1 MGSIRSSIELQ
12 DNFTNVLMNVVS
24 AVRMSVSTMEQ
35 MQSAMNGSIDT
46 SAIQGIRDQINQ
58 ATIATQQ
65 LVAAM
70 RNMSAPQIQQTSTP
84 NWVNQ
89 STIQVSTNTGI
100 QRLTDEMSSLNQM
113 SGEVFRGQQ
122 RIDNQ
127 ALNMNILPR
136 NASWDINDISQ
147 RVTALSQHL
156 QNLQGYDV
164 NLLGNDGAEQISR
177 QYETIRTN
185 MNGIINLQAQLD
197 RAIQEGDVSG
207 LNQGYNQLNQMIVQ
221 VEQQARNTQQVLN
234 SLTNIGWH
242 SPGVEVFTGNG
253 TARFQQ
259 EVQSANNM
267 LNTLNNTQVSIATR
281 AAQVNIFPPNMMA
294 DINNMQNRLQAIQTR
309 IQAIESNPVN
319 MGTDTANAELEQ
331 LRSQLYQ
338 AVQEQESMNRA
349 VQNMDIQAA
358 NQSYLR
364 LQQVIGGTE
373 RHIRDNVDE
382 QGRFNNAVQE
392 GTDSAAG
399 LKSIIANVVD
409 GFDGMAVLD
418 KAKSWIEDCTAAF
431 NTQLSTNT
439 QLITAL
445 TNILDKDYV
454 AQFEVDAGADT
465 TVAVNEINDIQ
476 NRIDEIAVPVTA
488 EEKALTTAY
497 NEITAKASEIQGRGI
512 YSDEVMIA
520 GATEFTTY
528 FSDIDAITMM
538 MDTLSNY
545 AVGMSGGGALDS
557 SAMIGYATELGEIM
571 SGSYEAIT
579 NKGFEFT
586 DAQKAIFE
594 GEASRQQIVS
604 TLGEEYLEM
613 SSDMQAAAVISQ
625 VIGEKW
631 GGLYEII
638 SNTPEGKIIQMNNNW
653 RNMKEVVGGQLY
665 PYVLLFVDA
674 ITENWGTIQVV
685 IDAITLGLQYML
697 GFFSWLV
704 EGAIGFAQVIIDNWS
719 WISPIIYAIIGALAL
734 YCGYLAITKGL
745 VLASAAAEGVMAVWK
760 GIHAAAIFITTSATW
775 AQVTAQNGLNAAMYA
790 CPIVWIIVL
799 IIALVAIIFAVCSAI
814 AKMTG
819 IANSGFGVIAGGIN
833 VVIQFFKNL
842 GLIVVNIA
850 LGIGNAIG
858 ALASN
863 MMTAFHNAICSVQS
877 WFYDLLFTGLSVI
890 EGICKALNKLP
901 FVEFDYSGVTSA
913 ADNYAAKAA
922 EAARNKEDYKSISD
936 AFNNGFNTFD
946 TFQEGWV
953 SDAFN
958 AGASWGDGIAEKIAN
973 FDPSLLFGT
982 TDIPSADDYAGALTA
997 GEIGSGV
1004 DDISGN
1010 TGAMADAMDITK
1022 EELKYLRDIAEQEI
1036 INRFTTAE
1044 INIEQTNHNT
1054 IGGKMDLDG
1063 IVSGLTDVMY
1073 EAVDISA
1080 EGVHI

>member
-24 AVRMSVSTMEQ
+24 AVRMSASTMEQ

-185 MNGIINLQAQLD
+185 MNNIINLQAQLD

-719 WISPIIYAIIGALAL
+719 WISPIIYGIIGALAL

-799 IIALVAIIFAVCSAI
+799 VIALVALFYAAVAAVNKFAGTSISA
-814 AKMTG
+814 TG
-819 IANSGFGVIAGGIN
+819 IICGAFMAVGAFILNVI
-833 VVIQFFKNL
+833 
-842 GLIVVNIA
+842 
-850 LGIGNAIG
+850 IG
-858 ALASN
+858 ALNAMIQAVWSKFVEPFIGIIEFVLN
-863 MMTAFHNAICSVQS
+863 VANGGFNSFGDAVANLIGQIISWFLSLGKIVTKIVDAIFGTDWTSGLNELQSKALEWGKNDNAITLERTAPSIDS
-877 WFYDLLFTGLSVI
+877 RFEYNTAWDIGYSFG
-890 EGICKALNKLP
+890 EGI
-901 FVEFDYSGVTSA
+901 D
-913 ADNYAAKAA
+913 
-922 EAARNKEDYKSISD
+922 
-936 AFNNGFNTFD
+936 
-946 TFQEGWV
+946 
-953 SDAFN
+953 
-958 AGASWGDGIAEKIAN
+958 EKIAN
-973 FDPSLLFGT
+973 FDPSSLFGI
-982 TDIPSADDYAGALTA
+982 TDIPSADDYANALTS
-997 GEIGSGV
+997 GEIGSGI

>member
-12 DNFTNVLMNVVS
+12 DNFTNVLMNVIS

-65 LVAAM
+65 LDAAM
-70 RNMSAPQIQQTSTP
+70 QNMSAPQMQRTSTP

-113 SGEVFRGQQ
+113 SEEVFRGQQ

-197 RAIQEGDVSG
+197 QAIQEGDVSG

-234 SLTNIGWH
+234 SLTNIEWH
-242 SPGVEVFTGNG
+242 SPGVEIFTGNG
-253 TARFQQ
+253 TERFQQ

-267 LNTLNNTQVSIATR
+267 LNTLNNTQASIATR

-586 DAQKAIFE
+586 NAQKAIFE

-719 WISPIIYAIIGALAL
+719 WISPIIYGIIGALAL
-734 YCGYLAITKGL
+734 YYVWQTLCAIAT
-745 VLASAAAEGVMAVWK
+745 GVV
-760 GIHAAAIFITTSATW
+760 S
-775 AQVTAQNGLNAAMYA
+775 TAQEILNAVMSAN
-790 CPIVWIIVL
+790 PIMIVVFA
-799 IIALVAIIFAVCSAI
+799 IIALIVLFYAAVAAVNKFAGTSISA
-814 AKMTG
+814 TG
-819 IANSGFGVIAGGIN
+819 IICGAFMVAGAFILNVI
-833 VVIQFFKNL
+833 
-842 GLIVVNIA
+842 
-850 LGIGNAIG
+850 IG
-858 ALASN
+858 AL
-863 MMTAFHNAICSVQS
+863 NAMIQAVWSIFVEPFIGIIEFVLNVANGGFNSFGDTVANLIGQIIS
-877 WFYDLLFTGLSVI
+877 WFLSLGKVVTKIVDAIFGTDWTSGLNELQSKVLEWGKNDSAI
-890 EGICKALNKLP
+890 TLERTAPSIDSRFEYNTAWDIGYSFGEGI
-901 FVEFDYSGVTSA
+901 D
-913 ADNYAAKAA
+913 
-922 EAARNKEDYKSISD
+922 
-936 AFNNGFNTFD
+936 
-946 TFQEGWV
+946 
-953 SDAFN
+953 
-958 AGASWGDGIAEKIAN
+958 EKIAN
-973 FDPSLLFGT
+973 FNPSSLFGT
-982 TDIPSADDYAGALTA
+982 TDIPSADDYANALTS
-997 GEIGSGV
+997 GEIGSGI

-1010 TGAMADAMDITK
+1010 TGAMADAMDITG
-1022 EELKYLRDIAEQEI
+1022 EELKYLRDIAEQEV

-1054 IGGKMDLDG
+1054 ISGKMDLDG
-1063 IVSGLTDVMY
+1063 IVSGLTDAMY
-1073 EAVDISA
+1073 EAVETSA

>member
-12 DNFTNVLMNVVS
+12 DNFTNVLMNVIS

-65 LVAAM
+65 LDAAM
-70 RNMSAPQIQQTSTP
+70 QNMSAPQMQQTSTP

-113 SGEVFRGQQ
+113 SEEVFRGQQ

-197 RAIQEGDVSG
+197 QAIQEGDVSG

-234 SLTNIGWH
+234 SLTNIEWH
-242 SPGVEVFTGNG
+242 SPGVEIFTGNG
-253 TARFQQ
+253 TERFQQ

-267 LNTLNNTQVSIATR
+267 LNTLNNTQASIATR

-586 DAQKAIFE
+586 NAQKAIFE

-719 WISPIIYAIIGALAL
+719 WISPIIYGIIGALAL
-734 YCGYLAITKGL
+734 YYVWQTLCAIAT
-745 VLASAAAEGVMAVWK
+745 GVV
-760 GIHAAAIFITTSATW
+760 S
-775 AQVTAQNGLNAAMYA
+775 TAQEILNAVMSAN
-790 CPIVWIIVL
+790 PIMIVVFA
-799 IIALVAIIFAVCSAI
+799 IIALIVLFYAAVAAVNKFAGTSISA
-814 AKMTG
+814 TG
-819 IANSGFGVIAGGIN
+819 IICGAFMVAGAFILNVI
-833 VVIQFFKNL
+833 
-842 GLIVVNIA
+842 
-850 LGIGNAIG
+850 IG
-858 ALASN
+858 AL
-863 MMTAFHNAICSVQS
+863 NAMIQAVWSIFVEPFIGIIEFVLNVANGGFNSFGDTVANLIGQIIS
-877 WFYDLLFTGLSVI
+877 WFLSLGKVVTKIVDAIFGTDWTSGLNELQSKVLEWGKNDSAI
-890 EGICKALNKLP
+890 TLERTAPSIDSRFEYNTAWDIGYSFGEGI
-901 FVEFDYSGVTSA
+901 D
-913 ADNYAAKAA
+913 
-922 EAARNKEDYKSISD
+922 
-936 AFNNGFNTFD
+936 
-946 TFQEGWV
+946 
-953 SDAFN
+953 
-958 AGASWGDGIAEKIAN
+958 EKIAN
-973 FDPSLLFGT
+973 FNPSSLFGT
-982 TDIPSADDYAGALTA
+982 TDIPSADDYANALTS
-997 GEIGSGV
+997 GEIGSGI

-1010 TGAMADAMDITK
+1010 TGAMADAMDITG
-1022 EELKYLRDIAEQEI
+1022 EELKYLRDIAEQEV

-1054 IGGKMDLDG
+1054 ISGKMDLDG
-1063 IVSGLTDVMY
+1063 IVSGLTDAMY
-1073 EAVDISA
+1073 EAVETSA

>member
-12 DNFTNVLMNVVS
+12 DNFTNVLMNVIS

-65 LVAAM
+65 LDATM
-70 RNMSAPQIQQTSTP
+70 QNMSAPQMQQTSTP

-89 STIQVSTNTGI
+89 STIQVSANTGI

-113 SGEVFRGQQ
+113 SEEVFRGQQ

-156 QNLQGYDV
+156 QNLQGYDA

-185 MNGIINLQAQLD
+185 MNSIINLQAQLD
-197 RAIQEGDVSG
+197 QAIQEGDVSG

-234 SLTNIGWH
+234 SLTNIEWH
-242 SPGVEVFTGNG
+242 SPGVEIFTGNG
-253 TARFQQ
+253 TERFQQ

-267 LNTLNNTQVSIATR
+267 LNTLNNTQASIAAR
-281 AAQVNIFPPNMMA
+281 AAQVNIFPPNMVA

-349 VQNMDIQAA
+349 VQNMDTQAA

-382 QGRFNNAVQE
+382 QGRFNNTVQE

-465 TVAVNEINDIQ
+465 TVAVNEINAIQ

-512 YSDEVMIA
+512 YSDEIMIA

-557 SAMIGYATELGEIM
+557 SAMIEYATELGEIM

-586 DAQKAIFE
+586 NAQKAIFE

-613 SSDMQAAAVISQ
+613 SSDMQSAAVISQ

-719 WISPIIYAIIGALAL
+719 WISPIIYGIIGALAL
-734 YCGYLAITKGL
+734 YYVWQTLCAIATGVSSTAQEILNTVMSANPIMIVVFAIMAL
-745 VLASAAAEGVMAVWK
+745 VVLFYAAVAAVNK
-760 GIHAAAIFITTSATW
+760 FAGTSISATGIICG
-775 AQVTAQNGLNAAMYA
+775 AFMVAGAFILN
-790 CPIVWIIVL
+790 
-799 IIALVAIIFAVCSAI
+799 
-814 AKMTG
+814 
-819 IANSGFGVIAGGIN
+819 VI
-833 VVIQFFKNL
+833 
-842 GLIVVNIA
+842 
-850 LGIGNAIG
+850 IG
-858 ALASN
+858 ALNAMIQAVWSIFVEPFIGIIEFVLN
-863 MMTAFHNAICSVQS
+863 VANGGFNSFGDTVANLIGQIISWFLSLGKVVTKIVDAIFGTDWTSGLNELQSKVLEWGKNDNAITLERTAPSIDS
-877 WFYDLLFTGLSVI
+877 RFEYNTAWDIGYSFG
-890 EGICKALNKLP
+890 EGI
-901 FVEFDYSGVTSA
+901 D
-913 ADNYAAKAA
+913 
-922 EAARNKEDYKSISD
+922 
-936 AFNNGFNTFD
+936 
-946 TFQEGWV
+946 
-953 SDAFN
+953 
-958 AGASWGDGIAEKIAN
+958 EKIAN

-997 GEIGSGV
+997 GEIGSGI

>member
-12 DNFTNVLMNVVS
+12 DNFTNVLMNVIS

-65 LVAAM
+65 LDATM
-70 RNMSAPQIQQTSTP
+70 QNMSAPQMQQTSTP

-89 STIQVSTNTGI
+89 STIQVSANTGI

-113 SGEVFRGQQ
+113 SEEVFRGQQ

-156 QNLQGYDV
+156 QNLQGYDA
-164 NLLGNDGAEQISR
+164 NLLGNGGAEQISR

-185 MNGIINLQAQLD
+185 MNSIINLQAQLD
-197 RAIQEGDVSG
+197 QAIQEGDVSG

-234 SLTNIGWH
+234 SLTNIEWH
-242 SPGVEVFTGNG
+242 SPGVEIFTGNG
-253 TARFQQ
+253 TERFQQ

-267 LNTLNNTQVSIATR
+267 LNTLNNTQASIATR
-281 AAQVNIFPPNMMA
+281 AAQVNIFPPNMVA

-382 QGRFNNAVQE
+382 QGRFNNTVQE

-465 TVAVNEINDIQ
+465 TVAVNEINAIQ

-557 SAMIGYATELGEIM
+557 SAMIEYATELGEIM

-586 DAQKAIFE
+586 NAQKAIFE

-613 SSDMQAAAVISQ
+613 SSDMQSAAVISQ

-719 WISPIIYAIIGALAL
+719 WISPIIYGIIGALAL
-734 YCGYLAITKGL
+734 YYVWQTLCAIATGVSSTAQEILNTVMSANPVMIVVFAIMAL
-745 VLASAAAEGVMAVWK
+745 VVLFYAAVAAVNK
-760 GIHAAAIFITTSATW
+760 FAGTSISATGIICG
-775 AQVTAQNGLNAAMYA
+775 AFMVAGAFILN
-790 CPIVWIIVL
+790 
-799 IIALVAIIFAVCSAI
+799 
-814 AKMTG
+814 
-819 IANSGFGVIAGGIN
+819 VI
-833 VVIQFFKNL
+833 
-842 GLIVVNIA
+842 
-850 LGIGNAIG
+850 IG
-858 ALASN
+858 ALNAMIQAVWSIFVEPFIGIIEFVLN
-863 MMTAFHNAICSVQS
+863 VANGGFNSFGDTVANLIGQIISWFLSLGKVVTKIVDAIFGTDWTSGLNELQSKVLEWGKNDNAITLERTAPSIDS
-877 WFYDLLFTGLSVI
+877 RFEYNTAWDIGYSFG
-890 EGICKALNKLP
+890 EGI
-901 FVEFDYSGVTSA
+901 D
-913 ADNYAAKAA
+913 
-922 EAARNKEDYKSISD
+922 
-936 AFNNGFNTFD
+936 
-946 TFQEGWV
+946 
-953 SDAFN
+953 
-958 AGASWGDGIAEKIAN
+958 EKIAN

-997 GEIGSGV
+997 GEIGSGI

>member
-12 DNFTNVLMNVVS
+12 DNFTNVLMNVIS

-65 LVAAM
+65 LDAAM
-70 RNMSAPQIQQTSTP
+70 QNMSAPQMQRTSTP

-113 SGEVFRGQQ
+113 SEEVFRGQQ

-197 RAIQEGDVSG
+197 QAIQEGDVSG
-207 LNQGYNQLNQMIVQ
+207 LNQRYNQLNQMIVQ

-234 SLTNIGWH
+234 SLTNIEWH
-242 SPGVEVFTGNG
+242 SPGVEIFTGNG
-253 TARFQQ
+253 TERFQQ

-267 LNTLNNTQVSIATR
+267 LNTLNNTQASIATR

-586 DAQKAIFE
+586 NAQKAIFE

-719 WISPIIYAIIGALAL
+719 WISPIIYGIIGALAL
-734 YCGYLAITKGL
+734 YYVWQTLCAIAT
-745 VLASAAAEGVMAVWK
+745 GVV
-760 GIHAAAIFITTSATW
+760 S
-775 AQVTAQNGLNAAMYA
+775 TAQEILNAVMSAN
-790 CPIVWIIVL
+790 PIMIVVFA
-799 IIALVAIIFAVCSAI
+799 IIALIVLFYAAVAAVNKFAGTSISA
-814 AKMTG
+814 TG
-819 IANSGFGVIAGGIN
+819 IICGAFMVAGAFILNVI
-833 VVIQFFKNL
+833 
-842 GLIVVNIA
+842 
-850 LGIGNAIG
+850 IG
-858 ALASN
+858 AL
-863 MMTAFHNAICSVQS
+863 NAMIQAVWSIFVEPFIGIIEFVLNVANGGFNSFGDIVANLIGQIIS
-877 WFYDLLFTGLSVI
+877 WFLSLGKVVTKIVDAIFGTDWTSGLNELQSKVLEWGKNDSAI
-890 EGICKALNKLP
+890 TLERTAPSIDSRFEYNTAWDIGYSFGEGI
-901 FVEFDYSGVTSA
+901 D
-913 ADNYAAKAA
+913 
-922 EAARNKEDYKSISD
+922 
-936 AFNNGFNTFD
+936 
-946 TFQEGWV
+946 
-953 SDAFN
+953 
-958 AGASWGDGIAEKIAN
+958 EKIAN
-973 FDPSLLFGT
+973 FNPSSLFGT
-982 TDIPSADDYAGALTA
+982 TDIPSADDYANALTS
-997 GEIGSGV
+997 GEIGSGI

-1010 TGAMADAMDITK
+1010 TGAMADAMDITG
-1022 EELKYLRDIAEQEI
+1022 EELKYLRDIAEQEV

-1054 IGGKMDLDG
+1054 ISGKMDLDG
-1063 IVSGLTDVMY
+1063 IVSGLTDAMY
-1073 EAVDISA
+1073 EAVETSA

>member
-1 MGSIRSSIELQ
+1 MGSIRCSIELQ
-12 DNFTNVLMNVVS
+12 DNFTNVLMNVIS

-65 LVAAM
+65 LDAAM
-70 RNMSAPQIQQTSTP
+70 QNMSAPQMQRTSTP

-113 SGEVFRGQQ
+113 SEEVFRGQQ

-197 RAIQEGDVSG
+197 QAIQEGDVSG

-234 SLTNIGWH
+234 SLTNIEWH
-242 SPGVEVFTGNG
+242 SPGVEIFTGNG
-253 TARFQQ
+253 TERFQQ

-267 LNTLNNTQVSIATR
+267 LNTLNNTQASIATR

-294 DINNMQNRLQAIQTR
+294 DINNMQNHLQAIQTR

-586 DAQKAIFE
+586 NAQKAIFE

-719 WISPIIYAIIGALAL
+719 WISPIIYGIIGALAL
-734 YCGYLAITKGL
+734 YYVWQTLCAIATGVVSTAQEIL
-745 VLASAAAEGVMAVWK
+745 NAVMSANPIMIVVFAIIALIVLFYAAVAAVNK
-760 GIHAAAIFITTSATW
+760 FAGTSTSATGIICG
-775 AQVTAQNGLNAAMYA
+775 AFMVAGAFILN
-790 CPIVWIIVL
+790 
-799 IIALVAIIFAVCSAI
+799 
-814 AKMTG
+814 
-819 IANSGFGVIAGGIN
+819 VI
-833 VVIQFFKNL
+833 
-842 GLIVVNIA
+842 
-850 LGIGNAIG
+850 IG
-858 ALASN
+858 AL
-863 MMTAFHNAICSVQS
+863 NAMIQAVWSIFVEPFIGIIEFVLNVVNGGFDSFGDAVANLIGQIIS
-877 WFYDLLFTGLSVI
+877 WFLSLGKVVTKIVDAIFGTDWTSGLNELQSKVLEWGKNDSAI
-890 EGICKALNKLP
+890 TLERTAPSIDSRFEYNTAWDIGYSFGEGI
-901 FVEFDYSGVTSA
+901 D
-913 ADNYAAKAA
+913 
-922 EAARNKEDYKSISD
+922 
-936 AFNNGFNTFD
+936 
-946 TFQEGWV
+946 
-953 SDAFN
+953 
-958 AGASWGDGIAEKIAN
+958 EKIAN
-973 FDPSLLFGT
+973 FDPSSLFGI
-982 TDIPSADDYAGALTA
+982 TDILSADDYANALTS
-997 GEIGSGV
+997 GEIGSGI

-1010 TGAMADAMDITK
+1010 TGAMADAMDITG
-1022 EELKYLRDIAEQEI
+1022 EELKYLRDIAEQEV

-1054 IGGKMDLDG
+1054 ISGKMDLDG
-1063 IVSGLTDVMY
+1063 IVSGLTDAMY
-1073 EAVDISA
+1073 EAVETSA

>member
-12 DNFTNVLMNVVS
+12 DNFTNVLMNVIS

-65 LVAAM
+65 LDAAM
-70 RNMSAPQIQQTSTP
+70 QNMSAPQMQRTSTP

-113 SGEVFRGQQ
+113 SEEVFRGQQ

-197 RAIQEGDVSG
+197 QAIQEGDVSG

-234 SLTNIGWH
+234 SLTNIEWH
-242 SPGVEVFTGNG
+242 SPGVEIFTGNG
-253 TARFQQ
+253 TERFQQ

-267 LNTLNNTQVSIATR
+267 LNTLNNTQASIATR

-586 DAQKAIFE
+586 NAQKAIFE

-719 WISPIIYAIIGALAL
+719 WISPIIYGIIGALAL
-734 YCGYLAITKGL
+734 YYVWQTLCAIATGVVSTAQEIL
-745 VLASAAAEGVMAVWK
+745 NAVMSANPIMIVVFAIIALIVLFYAAVAAVNK
-760 GIHAAAIFITTSATW
+760 FAGTSTSATGIICG
-775 AQVTAQNGLNAAMYA
+775 AFMVAGAFILN
-790 CPIVWIIVL
+790 
-799 IIALVAIIFAVCSAI
+799 
-814 AKMTG
+814 
-819 IANSGFGVIAGGIN
+819 VI
-833 VVIQFFKNL
+833 
-842 GLIVVNIA
+842 
-850 LGIGNAIG
+850 IG
-858 ALASN
+858 AL
-863 MMTAFHNAICSVQS
+863 NAMIQAVWSIFVEPFIGIIEFVLNVANGGFDSFGDAVANLIGQIIS
-877 WFYDLLFTGLSVI
+877 WFLSLGKVVTKIVDAIFGTDWTSGLNELQSKVLEWGKNDSAI
-890 EGICKALNKLP
+890 TLERTAPSIDSRFEYNTAWDIGYSFGEGI
-901 FVEFDYSGVTSA
+901 D
-913 ADNYAAKAA
+913 
-922 EAARNKEDYKSISD
+922 
-936 AFNNGFNTFD
+936 
-946 TFQEGWV
+946 
-953 SDAFN
+953 
-958 AGASWGDGIAEKIAN
+958 EKIAN
-973 FDPSLLFGT
+973 FDPSSLFGI
-982 TDIPSADDYAGALTA
+982 TDIPSADDYANALTS
-997 GEIGSGV
+997 GEIGSSI

-1010 TGAMADAMDITK
+1010 TGAMADAMDITG
-1022 EELKYLRDIAEQEI
+1022 EELKYLRDIAEQEV

-1054 IGGKMDLDG
+1054 ISGKMDLDG
-1063 IVSGLTDVMY
+1063 IVSGLTDAMY
-1073 EAVDISA
+1073 EAVETSA

>member
-12 DNFTNVLMNVVS
+12 DNFTNVLMNVIS
-24 AVRMSVSTMEQ
+24 AVRMSASTMEQ

-122 RIDNQ
+122 QIDNQ

-197 RAIQEGDVSG
+197 QAIQEGDVSG

-234 SLTNIGWH
+234 SLTNIEWH
-242 SPGVEVFTGNG
+242 SPGVEIFTGNG
-253 TARFQQ
+253 TERFQQ

-267 LNTLNNTQVSIATR
+267 LNTLNNTQASIATR

-382 QGRFNNAVQE
+382 QGRFNNTIQE
-392 GTDSAAG
+392 GTGSAAG

-719 WISPIIYAIIGALAL
+719 WISPIIYGIIGALAL
-734 YCGYLAITKGL
+734 YYVWQTLCAIATG
-745 VLASAAAEGVMAVWK
+745 VSSAAQEILNTVM
-760 GIHAAAIFITTSATW
+760 SA
-775 AQVTAQNGLNAAMYA
+775 N
-790 CPIVWIIVL
+790 PIMIVVFA
-799 IIALVAIIFAVCSAI
+799 IIALIVLFYAAVAAVNKFAGTSISA
-814 AKMTG
+814 TG
-819 IANSGFGVIAGGIN
+819 IICGAFMAVGAFILNVI
-833 VVIQFFKNL
+833 
-842 GLIVVNIA
+842 
-850 LGIGNAIG
+850 IG
-858 ALASN
+858 ALNAMIQAVWSN
-863 MMTAFHNAICSVQS
+863 FVEPFIGIIEFVLNVANGGFNSFGDAVANLIGQIISWFLSLGKVVTKIVDAIFGTDWTSGLNELQSKVLEWGKNDNAITLERTAPSIDS
-877 WFYDLLFTGLSVI
+877 RFEYNTAWDIGYSFG
-890 EGICKALNKLP
+890 EGI
-901 FVEFDYSGVTSA
+901 D
-913 ADNYAAKAA
+913 
-922 EAARNKEDYKSISD
+922 
-936 AFNNGFNTFD
+936 
-946 TFQEGWV
+946 
-953 SDAFN
+953 
-958 AGASWGDGIAEKIAN
+958 EKIAN

-997 GEIGSGV
+997 GEIGSGI

>member
-12 DNFTNVLMNVVS
+12 DNFTNVLMNVIS

-65 LVAAM
+65 LDATM
-70 RNMSAPQIQQTSTP
+70 QNMSAPQMQQTSTP

-89 STIQVSTNTGI
+89 STIQVSANTGI

-113 SGEVFRGQQ
+113 SEEVFRGQQ

-156 QNLQGYDV
+156 QNLQGYDA
-164 NLLGNDGAEQISR
+164 NLLGNGGAEQISR

-185 MNGIINLQAQLD
+185 MNSIINLQAQLD
-197 RAIQEGDVSG
+197 QAIQEGDVSG

-234 SLTNIGWH
+234 SLTNIEWH
-242 SPGVEVFTGNG
+242 SPGVEIFTGNG
-253 TARFQQ
+253 TERFQQ

-267 LNTLNNTQVSIATR
+267 LNTLNNTQASIATR
-281 AAQVNIFPPNMMA
+281 AAQVNIFPPNMVA

-382 QGRFNNAVQE
+382 QGRFNNTVQE

-465 TVAVNEINDIQ
+465 TVAVNEINAIQ

-557 SAMIGYATELGEIM
+557 SAMIEYATELGEIM

-586 DAQKAIFE
+586 NAQKAIFE

-613 SSDMQAAAVISQ
+613 SSDMQSAAVISQ

-719 WISPIIYAIIGALAL
+719 WISPIIYGIIGALAL
-734 YCGYLAITKGL
+734 YYVWQTLCAIATGVSSTAQEILNTVMSANPIMIVVFAIMAL
-745 VLASAAAEGVMAVWK
+745 VVLFYAAVAAVNK
-760 GIHAAAIFITTSATW
+760 FAGTSISATGIICG
-775 AQVTAQNGLNAAMYA
+775 AFMVAGAFILN
-790 CPIVWIIVL
+790 
-799 IIALVAIIFAVCSAI
+799 
-814 AKMTG
+814 
-819 IANSGFGVIAGGIN
+819 VI
-833 VVIQFFKNL
+833 
-842 GLIVVNIA
+842 
-850 LGIGNAIG
+850 IG
-858 ALASN
+858 ALNAMIQAVWSIFVEPFIGIIEFVLN
-863 MMTAFHNAICSVQS
+863 VANGGFNSFGDTVANLIGQIISWFLSLGKVVTKIVDAIFGTDWTSGLNELQSKVLEWGKNDNAITLERTAPSIDS
-877 WFYDLLFTGLSVI
+877 RFEYNTAWDIGYSFG
-890 EGICKALNKLP
+890 EGI
-901 FVEFDYSGVTSA
+901 D
-913 ADNYAAKAA
+913 
-922 EAARNKEDYKSISD
+922 
-936 AFNNGFNTFD
+936 
-946 TFQEGWV
+946 
-953 SDAFN
+953 
-958 AGASWGDGIAEKIAN
+958 EKIAN

-997 GEIGSGV
+997 GEIGSGI

>member
-24 AVRMSVSTMEQ
+24 AVRMSASTMEQ

-221 VEQQARNTQQVLN
+221 VEQQARNTQKVLN

-665 PYVLLFVDA
+665 PYILLFVDA

-734 YCGYLAITKGL
+734 YYVWQRLCAIAT
-745 VLASAAAEGVMAVWK
+745 EVM
-760 GIHAAAIFITTSATW
+760 S
-775 AQVTAQNGLNAAMYA
+775 TAQEILNAVMSAN
-790 CPIVWIIVL
+790 PIMIVVFA
-799 IIALVAIIFAVCSAI
+799 IIALIVLFYAAVAAVNKFAGTSISA
-814 AKMTG
+814 TG
-819 IANSGFGVIAGGIN
+819 IICGAFMAVGAFILNVI
-833 VVIQFFKNL
+833 
-842 GLIVVNIA
+842 
-850 LGIGNAIG
+850 IG
-858 ALASN
+858 ALNAMIQAVWSKFVEPFIGIIEFVLN
-863 MMTAFHNAICSVQS
+863 VANGGFNSFGDAVANLIGQIISWFLSLGKVVTKIVDAIFGTDWTSGLNELQSKALEWGKNDNAITLERTAPSIDS
-877 WFYDLLFTGLSVI
+877 RFEYNTAWDIGYSFG
-890 EGICKALNKLP
+890 EGI
-901 FVEFDYSGVTSA
+901 D
-913 ADNYAAKAA
+913 
-922 EAARNKEDYKSISD
+922 
-936 AFNNGFNTFD
+936 
-946 TFQEGWV
+946 
-953 SDAFN
+953 
-958 AGASWGDGIAEKIAN
+958 EKIAN
-973 FDPSLLFGT
+973 FDPSSLFGI
-982 TDIPSADDYAGALTA
+982 TDIPSADDYANALTS
-997 GEIGSGV
+997 GEIGSGI

>member
-12 DNFTNVLMNVVS
+12 DNFTNVLMNVIS

-65 LVAAM
+65 LDAAM
-70 RNMSAPQIQQTSTP
+70 QNMSAPQMQRTSTP

-113 SGEVFRGQQ
+113 SEEVFRGQQ

-197 RAIQEGDVSG
+197 QAIQEGDVSG

-234 SLTNIGWH
+234 SLTNIEWH
-242 SPGVEVFTGNG
+242 SPGVEIFTGNG
-253 TARFQQ
+253 TERFQQ

-267 LNTLNNTQVSIATR
+267 LNTLNNTQASIATR

-586 DAQKAIFE
+586 NAQKAIFE

-719 WISPIIYAIIGALAL
+719 WISPIIYGIIGALAL
-734 YCGYLAITKGL
+734 YYVWQTLCAIAT
-745 VLASAAAEGVMAVWK
+745 GVV
-760 GIHAAAIFITTSATW
+760 S
-775 AQVTAQNGLNAAMYA
+775 TAQEILNAVMSAN
-790 CPIVWIIVL
+790 PIMIVVFA
-799 IIALVAIIFAVCSAI
+799 IIALIVLFYAAVAAVNKFAGTSISA
-814 AKMTG
+814 TG
-819 IANSGFGVIAGGIN
+819 IICGAFMVAGAFILNVI
-833 VVIQFFKNL
+833 
-842 GLIVVNIA
+842 
-850 LGIGNAIG
+850 IG
-858 ALASN
+858 AL
-863 MMTAFHNAICSVQS
+863 NAMIQAVWSIFVEPFIGIIEFVLNVANGGFNSFGDTVANLIGQIIS
-877 WFYDLLFTGLSVI
+877 WFLSLGKVVTKIVDAIFGTDWTSGLNELQSKVLEWGKNDSAI
-890 EGICKALNKLP
+890 TLERTAPSIDSRFEYNTAWDIGYSFGEGI
-901 FVEFDYSGVTSA
+901 D
-913 ADNYAAKAA
+913 
-922 EAARNKEDYKSISD
+922 
-936 AFNNGFNTFD
+936 
-946 TFQEGWV
+946 
-953 SDAFN
+953 
-958 AGASWGDGIAEKIAN
+958 EKIAN
-973 FDPSLLFGT
+973 FNPSSLFGT
-982 TDIPSADDYAGALTA
+982 TDISSADDYANALTS
-997 GEIGSGV
+997 GEIGSGI

-1010 TGAMADAMDITK
+1010 TGAMADAMDITG
-1022 EELKYLRDIAEQEI
+1022 EELKYLRDIAEQEV

-1054 IGGKMDLDG
+1054 ISGKMDLDG
-1063 IVSGLTDVMY
+1063 IVSGLTDAMY
-1073 EAVDISA
+1073 EAVETSA